1 MYKVV
6 YKERYFTDIN
16 KLRCQDF
23 EQVYIADN
31 VVELGSLV
39 YLYRGGFCQLSL
51 GKSEIIKIEKL

>member
-6 YKERYFTDIN
+6 YRERYFADIN

-23 EQVYIADN
+23 EQEYIAEN
-31 VVELGSLV
+31 VVELGSMV
-39 YLYRGGFCQLSL
+39 YLYRGGFCQLSV